1 MEASSEYPNVTV
13 GEGYAVG
20 DLDALGEG
28 PGFARSARA
37 SG

>member
-28 PGFARSARA
+28 SGFRKSVRA
-37 SG
+37 SA

>member
-1 MEASSEYPNVTV
+1 MEASEYPGVRR

-20 DLDALGEG
+20 DLDDLGDG

-37 SG
+37 ST